1 MNKDLKEQIA
11 DKCIHFNGLSHQF
24 CKAGINYE
32 SVKDRMKRPYEIP
45 CVKNTAFYGSYCDKQ
60 QFRTDK
66 EVEQELIE
74 IEDISVI
81 AFVALAKIAEL
92 KENSGIIECPKC
104 KGKLRYTRHSN
115 GHVWG
120 KCETENC
127 LSWLQ

>member
-32 SVKDRMKRPYEIP
+32 SVKDRTQRPYKIP
-45 CVKNTAFYGSYCDKQ
+45 CVKNTVMHGSHCSLQ
-60 QFRTDK
+60 QFRTDE
-66 EVEQELIE
+66 EVEKEIKE
-74 IEDISVI
+74 IENISVI
-81 AFVALAKIAEL
+81 AFGALSIISTR
-92 KENSGIIECPKC
+92 KENNGIIECPKC
-104 KGKLRYTRHSN
+104 GGKLHYTRASN

-127 LSWLQ
+127 LSWMQ